1 MRIGIFGGSFDPIH
15 TAHLILAEKCREQA
29 NLDQVLFIPSAE
41 APHKEDGAFG
51 TNRQRTEMVDLAIG
65 GHPAFLRSSIEID
78 RGGVSYTVDTLE
90 QFKEQ
95 HPDDKL
101 FLLIGGDS
109 LNNFHTWKDPEKILT
124 LATPLVIA
132 RPGEGEVNFDLLASY
147 VDEARLAE
155 IKSLA
160 IDAPL
165 IEISSTSI
173 RKAVSEEKSFR
184 YLTPRSVER
193 YIQTQKV
200 YQKK

>member
-15 TAHLILAEKCREQA
+15 TGHLILAEKCREQA
-29 NLDQVLFIPSAE
+29 DLDQVLFIPSAE
-41 APHKEDGAFG
+41 APHKEDGALG
-51 TNRQRTEMVDLAIG
+51 TDRQRTEMVDLAIG
-65 GHPAFLRSSIEID
+65 GHPSFLRSSIETD

-90 QFKEQ
+90 QLKEQ
-95 HPDDKL
+95 QPEDEL

-109 LNNFHTWKDPEKILT
+109 LNNFHTWKDPEKILAM
-124 LATPLVIA
+124 ATPLVIG
-132 RPGEGEVNFDLLASY
+132 RPGEGEVDFDLLASY
-147 VDEARLAE
+147 VDKARLAK

-173 RKAVSEEKSFR
+173 RNAVSEEKSFR

-193 YIQTQKV
+193 YIQTQKI
-200 YQKK
+200 YQK